1 LFIRLFV
8 VVGIVDL
15 GHAGEDLEMF
25 FRHLVPLSTRG
36 DERGDER
43 GNARRKGEKTGER
56 ILIVSR
62 L

>member
-1 LFIRLFV
+1 M
-8 VVGIVDL
+8 

-43 GNARRKGEKTGER
+43 GNARRKGEKKGEKKGER
-56 ILIVSR
+56 IIIVSR